1 MIRARAAIGPLLWL
15 VVAIIGIWVANSGLA
30 RPVLAAAAAA
40 FAPAQ
45 QLLTVAVQPAGEV
58 VRAVLDAGQAR
69 EENDRLRRAVEQLQ
83 AEVVRLRESDVEN
96 ERLRAMLDFRKH
108 NPQFTLTAA
117 RIIAMDPS
125 SPVRAATI
133 DRGADA
139 GFREGMVALSPAGN
153 LVGRIVQV
161 WPRTARVLFI
171 VDTASSV
178 NALIQRADSRA
189 LGIVNGL
196 PGDRLIMRY
205 LPQQEEIRAGDLV
218 MTSGLGENYPRGL
231 FIGRVIEVK
240 RNPVDLFQ
248 EARIEP
254 AVRFSRLDSVQII
267 TNFIP
272 AGLD

>member
-218 MTSGLGENYPRGL
+218 VTSGLGENYPRGL

>member
-30 RPVLAAAAAA
+30 RPILAAATVA

-58 VRAVLDAGQAR
+58 VRAVLDANQAR

-96 ERLRAMLDFRKH
+96 ERLRAMLDFRKR
-108 NPQFTLTAA
+108 NPQFDLTAA

-161 WPRTARVLFI
+161 WPTTARVLFI

-218 MTSGLGENYPRGL
+218 VTSGLGENYPRGL